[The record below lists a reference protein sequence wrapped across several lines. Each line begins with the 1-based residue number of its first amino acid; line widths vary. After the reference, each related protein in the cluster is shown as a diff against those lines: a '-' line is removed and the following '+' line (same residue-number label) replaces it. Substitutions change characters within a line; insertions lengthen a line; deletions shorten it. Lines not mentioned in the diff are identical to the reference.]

1 MITNAAMVRPT
12 RFRITITARIV
23 PMEMEANI
31 ELQPVQYLPPGMKGC
46 KTVLIA
52 MKWLDRAAHAI

>member
-1 MITNAAMVRPT
+1 MVRPT
-12 RFRITITARIV
+12 RFKITITARIV

-31 ELQPVQYLPPGMKGC
+31 ELQPVQYLPSGMKGC
-46 KTVLIA
+46 KLRLIA